1 LIKTIPYRTK
11 DLKTAMPKQL
21 HIHVLV
27 SVLLLA
33 GCGDKGQSDCP
44 DPAAQSDEYM
54 TETEKK
60 LARLKTGF
68 DPNCK

>member
-1 LIKTIPYRTK
+1 MPTK
-11 DLKTAMPKQL
+11 SYV
-21 HIHVLV
+21 H
-27 SVLLLA
+27 LLFSFLFLA
-33 GCGDKGQSDCP
+33 GCGDKGQSKCP
-44 DPAAQSDEYM
+44 DPAAQFGETM

>member
-1 LIKTIPYRTK
+1 MPYRAE
-11 DLKTAMPKQL
+11 DLKTAMPKQPYI
-21 HIHVLV
+21 HILV
-27 SVLLLA
+27 SVLFLA
-33 GCGDKGQSDCP
+33 GCGDKGQSNCP

-60 LARLKTGF
+60 LARLKAGF

>member
-1 LIKTIPYRTK
+1 MPDLTE

-21 HIHVLV
+21 HIHILVTVLF
-27 SVLLLA
+27 LA
-33 GCGDKGQSDCP
+33 GCGDKGQSNCP
-44 DPAAQSDEYM
+44 DPAAQSGEYM